1 MSIEKP
7 SKNEEEY
14 FAREDAAR
22 LAQLREKERLER
34 TATERH
40 SHFMKCPKCGGTL
53 HTEALRHVQV
63 DRCPDCHGI
72 WLDHL
77 EIEGLMRHE
86 DTGMLHR
93 ILGDV
98 LATLKRHKTRP

>member
-7 SKNEEEY
+7 SRNEEEY

-22 LAQLREKERLER
+22 LRRLREQALLER
-34 TATERH
+34 TASERH
-40 SHFMKCPKCGGTL
+40 SHFMRCPKCGASL
-53 HTEALRHVQV
+53 HTEALRHLQV

-72 WLDHL
+72 WLEHH

-86 DTGMLHR
+86 DTGMLRR
-93 ILGDV
+93 IMGDV
-98 LATLKRHKTRP
+98 LATLKRHKAQP

>member
-7 SKNEEEY
+7 SKNEDEY

-34 TATERH
+34 TANERH
-40 SHFMKCPKCGGTL
+40 SHYMRCPKCGATL

-72 WLDHL
+72 WLDHA
-77 EIEGLMRHE
+77 EIEGLTRHE

-98 LATLKRHKTRP
+98 LTTLKRHKARS